1 MKYELALNFM
11 QTIYFLMFLKDSTA
25 IGDLILEQLGI
36 PPPQSHWLHIFGSV
50 YKLNLPKEDILTVQQ
65 WEEHKKSAIFKSL
78 LSLIIDDMKFKVSE
92 LSVKLVRSK
101 NDEQNR
107 IIEPFISSR
116 SIQQTE
122 TDVIQPDAKI
132 RETNDA
138 KIRETTDF
146 SQQYTNQKD
155 IALKETGNNT
165 EKSKISMVFG

>member
-1 MKYELALNFM
+1 M
-11 QTIYFLMFLKDSTA
+11 
-25 IGDLILEQLGI
+25 ILEQLGI

-50 YKLNLPKEDILTVQQ
+50 YKLNLPKENILTVQQ

-132 RETNDA
+132 RET
-138 KIRETTDF
+138 TDF

-155 IALKETGNNT
+155 IELKETGNNT

>member
-36 PPPQSHWLHIFGSV
+36 PPPQSHWLYIFGSV

-132 RETNDA
+132 RET
-138 KIRETTDF
+138 TDF

-155 IALKETGNNT
+155 IELKETGNNT

>member
-132 RETNDA
+132 RET
-138 KIRETTDF
+138 TDF

-155 IALKETGNNT
+155 IELKETGNNT

>member
-36 PPPQSHWLHIFGSV
+36 PPPQSHWFHIFGSV

-107 IIEPFISSR
+107 IIEPFILSR

-132 RETNDA
+132 RET
-138 KIRETTDF
+138 TDF

-155 IALKETGNNT
+155 IELKETGNNT

>member
-1 MKYELALNFM
+1 MKYELALNFL
-11 QTIYFLMFLKDSTA
+11 IFPKGSTA
-25 IGDLILEQLGI
+25 LGDLILEKLGI
-36 PPPQSHWLHIFGSV
+36 PPPQSHWIHIFGSV

-92 LSVKLVRSK
+92 LNVKLVRSK
-101 NDEQNR
+101 NNEQNR

-116 SIQQTE
+116 IIQQTQ

-132 RETNDA
+132 RETS
-138 KIRETTDF
+138 DF

-155 IALKETGNNT
+155 IELKETGNST

>member
-1 MKYELALNFM
+1 M
-11 QTIYFLMFLKDSTA
+11 
-25 IGDLILEQLGI
+25 ILEQLGI
-36 PPPQSHWLHIFGSV
+36 PPPQSHWIHIFGSV

-92 LSVKLVRSK
+92 LNVKLVRSK

-116 SIQQTE
+116 IIQQTQ

-132 RETNDA
+132 RETS
-138 KIRETTDF
+138 DF

-155 IALKETGNNT
+155 IELKETGNNT

>member
-1 MKYELALNFM
+1 MKYELALNF
-11 QTIYFLMFLKDSTA
+11 FLIFPKGSTA
-25 IGDLILEQLGI
+25 LGDLILEQLGI
-36 PPPQSHWLHIFGSV
+36 PPPQSHWIHIFGSV

-92 LSVKLVRSK
+92 LNVKLVRSK
-101 NDEQNR
+101 NDEKNR

-116 SIQQTE
+116 IIQQTQ

-132 RETNDA
+132 RETS
-138 KIRETTDF
+138 DF
-146 SQQYTNQKD
+146 SQQYTDQKD
-155 IALKETGNNT
+155 IELKETGNNT

>member
-1 MKYELALNFM
+1 M
-11 QTIYFLMFLKDSTA
+11 
-25 IGDLILEQLGI
+25 ILEQLGI
-36 PPPQSHWLHIFGSV
+36 PPPQSHWIHIFGSV

-92 LSVKLVRSK
+92 LNVKLVRSK

-107 IIEPFISSR
+107 LIEPFISSR
-116 SIQQTE
+116 IIQQTQ

-132 RETNDA
+132 RETS
-138 KIRETTDF
+138 DF

-155 IALKETGNNT
+155 IELKETGNNT

>member
-1 MKYELALNFM
+1 MIFPKG
-11 QTIYFLMFLKDSTA
+11 STA
-25 IGDLILEQLGI
+25 LGDLILEQLGI
-36 PPPQSHWLHIFGSV
+36 PPPQSHWIHIFGSV

-92 LSVKLVRSK
+92 LNVKLVRSK

-116 SIQQTE
+116 IIQQTQ
-122 TDVIQPDAKI
+122 TDVIQPDVKI
-132 RETNDA
+132 RETS
-138 KIRETTDF
+138 DF

-155 IALKETGNNT
+155 IELKETGNST